1 MIDQFDFLNTL
12 KMKGMLNVKERSLL
26 SIVAGL
32 PRVDFGLAALLVDK
46 DVKEPD

>member
-1 MIDQFDFLNTL
+1 MIEQFGILNTR
-12 KMKGMLNVKERSLL
+12 KMKGMLDMKERSLL
-26 SIVAGL
+26 SIVVRL